1 MSKRHQRE
9 SKRLSCKESVEFEV
23 NSKKNDNN
31 FVLEIVIGSSNVKR
45 WNQFKITL
53 SCTTNEEIATFLL
66 DLAEKYIKEN
76 NLQHLESNNQELETT
91 EISTVPELEN
101 DTKTVDANIVR
112 KTQRTK
118 RKKVKVSEASDD
130 DNTQVEIKS
139 SLDTPNVEEE
149 SLGVKEEKQLEML
162 NRANEDLST
171 NNDGDIDSNDIKDK
185 EIKTHKHRRKGKEE
199 RSANKSKLLDKQ
211 KKKIN
216 NYDIRKAPE
225 LNEQVEEKSDN
236 LCNQNDDSDVGNQR
250 VAIKIKLC
258 CTCGTRHIQDQCPL
272 QNPHFIVKD
281 TLDYEEW
288 IDKYK
293 PLPNEQI
300 NCKDPAENKPNLTF
314 ACLSL
319 PNGLY
324 LGDCNDDVCI
334 FTSIVIKE
342 FTQFG
347 PLFGKTIKEVDISE
361 DFNMKHL
368 WEIHADKSHTYVTT
382 EDENESNWIRFVRPA
397 PSREERN
404 VTAISKSCQLFLI
417 TVKEVLPGNELLY
430 WQDDVMST
438 SKKKMEKTICG
449 GCNMTFAHPL
459 YYRTHCSIFH
469 DVRYSLTIRKY
480 HCKVCGA
487 AVLGKENIMKHAAE
501 LHNGQGA
508 YQCQF
513 CKKFFLRL
521 NYLEMHRTYGCSANP
536 HRSRPLC
543 DFCGRKFCQPQ
554 KLKVHIKRMHSD
566 LSEVLKEF
574 QCKSCLKL
582 LGSRAALQRH
592 MKEVHNKQLNGA
604 CACSRCGKLFQNKS
618 NLKIHMLT
626 HSGIK
631 PFRCAEKNC
640 NAAFTTKQCLQFHY
654 KKVHGFTDD
663 VMPKIKRSVDYTF
676 EAYSGVE
683 DQENEGETSKLPTS
697 SNSSFNCL
705 NDVTDDEDDDD
716 DDDSLDEKNIRDPLS
731 LDSPPPQINESSAP
745 QPSPPSLETYTS
757 SNMKILSKGSKKWL
771 GEEPLPA
778 LKTDIYQ
785 LNQAHENKIHN
796 SDITLDVDDS
806 HTYDRAKLNMS
817 LNVYARHESSNA
829 SLLVEAALDSVT
841 DIHCSDSTINIDVD
855 STPSGAD
862 ALVNNLCT
870 LAHPDSLS
878 DVPYSHSVDIA
889 ESRDINL
896 ISPSVNEQISVT
908 DGENMGIDYSNFH
921 HNDFSPANSPGL
933 QHRSGFNRDY
943 IDVGQVSPQDLQSYS
958 SQSKNISPASSPP
971 RYNFGHSINNEHM
984 SSDDSNG
991 MSAQNLSLHGAKND
1005 VQLDLSIYKSP
1016 YTLDATGFQ
1025 LRKDLGMKLL
1035 EPDRKQVY
1043 VLEIN
1048 EGSKIYHDSA
1058 LNEEGKYDLPSESS
1072 DRDQIDNFDSNMCGK
1087 DFEGLDNDDDK
1098 HKNSDLRS
1106 KYHEVDSLASDI
1118 RNKQFDLD
1126 LNLRGKGYD
1135 LGNDIS
1141 RNRSA
1146 YDGTIDGD
1154 FRVKGYDISDSVEV
1168 RNNLIDSEFRIDRN
1182 FEPIVLNTAELQGL
1196 DMSARSYHN
1205 YHASQNLN
1213 RYHHLYTDVD
1223 RPSVDLRL
1231 NYSPPLPS
1239 YPHTDVLRVVSL
1251 DLTSPG
1257 RHSVDLSLRSNP
1269 LHVHQLG
1276 NSRLLSE
1283 HSIQTNRILTD
1294 HNRLSLDQSRL
1305 LTSELNSS
1313 RHLGGNSR
1321 LLSVSDSGS
1330 RVLSDHSTNR
1340 LLSNEQMSGNH
1351 LIGADEPRLLEQGRI
1366 LTDSRI
1372 LSSSGGNGSVS
1383 PLPYGSYSVSPTPY
1397 HPTALTSRSHTSSPT
1412 PPYHHYSS
1420 YY

>member
-1 MSKRHQRE
+1 MSKRHQKH
-9 SKRLSCKESVEFEV
+9 SKQLSCKESVEYDL
-23 NSKKNDNN
+23 NSKKIDNN
-31 FVLEIVIGSSNVKR
+31 FVLEIVIGSANVKR

-66 DLAEKYIKEN
+66 DLAEKYVKEN
-76 NLQHLESNNQELETT
+76 NLLHLESNSKVLETSEAT
-91 EISTVPELEN
+91 NVPEQE
-101 DTKTVDANIVR
+101 TKSKDDSTNAIPLRN
-112 KTQRTK
+112 TERTK
-118 RKKVKVSEASDD
+118 RKKAKSNEISQDITHEENIPISDGQHLQEEIVKVSE
-130 DNTQVEIKS
+130 
-139 SLDTPNVEEE
+139 
-149 SLGVKEEKQLEML
+149 EKQPQII
-162 NRANEDLST
+162 NTANEDLPT
-171 NNDGDIDSNDIKDK
+171 NNDEEIEPKEVKDK
-185 EIKTHKHRRKGKEE
+185 ENKIRKHRRKGKDGTEKNSN
-199 RSANKSKLLDKQ
+199 RNKLLDKQ
-211 KKKIN
+211 KKKPN

-225 LNEQVEEKSDN
+225 LNDQVEERIEDVPS
-236 LCNQNDDSDVGNQR
+236 QNDSSDLPSQR

-258 CTCGTRHIQDQCPL
+258 CSCGTRHVQDQCPL
-272 QNPHFIVKD
+272 QNPHYEIKD
-281 TLDYEEW
+281 AIDYDDW
-288 IDKYK
+288 LHKYK
-293 PLPNEQI
+293 PLQDEQI
-300 NCKDPAENKPNLTF
+300 NCDDLSENKNDLTF

-319 PNGLY
+319 PNVLN
-324 LGDCNDDVCI
+324 LTDSNEDLCVFSNI
-334 FTSIVIKE
+334 QIKE

-361 DFNMKHL
+361 DFNMKYL
-368 WEIHADKSHTYVTT
+368 WEVYSDKTHVYVNT
-382 EDENESNWIRFVRPA
+382 EDVNESNWIRFIRPA

-404 VTAISKSCQLFLI
+404 VAAISKNNQLFLI
-417 TVKEVLPGNELLY
+417 STKEIAPGDELLY
-430 WQDDVMST
+430 WQDDLMST

-469 DVRYSLTIRKY
+469 DIRYSLTIRKY

-604 CACSRCGKLFQNKS
+604 CACNRCGKLFQNKS

-663 VMPKIKRSVDYTF
+663 IMPKIKRSVDYTF

-683 DQENEGETSKLPTS
+683 DQDQEGDNSKLPSS

-705 NDVTDDEDDDD
+705 NDVSDDEN
-716 DDDSLDEKNIRDPLS
+716 SLDYKLGDNPPTLNSPLS
-731 LDSPPPQINESSAP
+731 QPTE
-745 QPSPPSLETYTS
+745 PSPPHPPSPTIETYTG
-757 SNMKILSKGSKKWL
+757 SNLKILSKGSKKWL
-771 GEEPLPA
+771 GEEPLPT
-778 LKTDIYQ
+778 LKPDMYQ
-785 LNQAHENKIHN
+785 LNQTHDNKIHN
-796 SDITLDVDDS
+796 SDIALDVDDS
-806 HTYDRAKLNMS
+806 HTYERAKLNMN

-862 ALVNNLCT
+862 TLVNNLCT

-878 DVPYSHSVDIA
+878 DVPYSHSVDIV

-896 ISPSVNEQISVT
+896 ISPSVNDPISVT

-933 QHRSGFNRDY
+933 QHRPGFNRDY
-943 IDVGQVSPQDLQSYS
+943 IDVGQVSPQDLQNYNS
-958 SQSKNISPASSPP
+958 SKNISPSSSPP
-971 RYNFGHSINNEHM
+971 RYNFGHSINNEHG

-991 MSAQNLSLHGAKND
+991 MGAQNLSLHGSKND
-1005 VQLDLSIYKSP
+1005 VQFDLSIYKSP
-1016 YTLDATGFQ
+1016 YTLDTSGFQ

-1035 EPDRKQVY
+1035 EPERKQVY

-1048 EGSKIYHDSA
+1048 ENAKIYHDNA
-1058 LNEEGKYDLPSESS
+1058 LNDEGKYELPSESS

-1087 DFEGLDNDDDK
+1087 DFESLDNEDVK
-1098 HKNSDLRS
+1098 HKNTDLRS
-1106 KYHEVDSLASDI
+1106 KYHEVENEI
-1118 RNKQFDLD
+1118 RNKQFELD

-1135 LGNDIS
+1135 IGDSS
-1141 RNRSA
+1141 RNRVG
-1146 YDGTIDGD
+1146 YDSVDND
-1154 FRVKGYDISDSVEV
+1154 FRVKGYDIGEAVDV
-1168 RNNLIDSEFRIDRN
+1168 RNNLIESEFRIDRN

-1213 RYHHLYTDVD
+1213 RYHHLYTDVE

-1239 YPHTDVLRVVSL
+1239 YPHSDVLRVVSL

-1305 LTSELNSS
+1305 LTSELNST
-1313 RHLGGNSR
+1313 RHLTANSR
-1321 LLSVSDSGS
+1321 LLSVSDGGS

-1340 LLSNEQMSGNH
+1340 LLSNEQISGNH
-1351 LIGADEPRLLEQGRI
+1351 LLTADEPRLLEQGRL
-1366 LTDSRI
+1366 LTDGRI
-1372 LSSSGGNGSVS
+1372 ISNSAGNGSVS
-1383 PLPYGSYSVSPTPY
+1383 PLPYGGYSVSPTPY
-1397 HPTALTSRSHTSSPT
+1397 HPTALTSRSHASSPT
-1412 PPYHHYSS
+1412 STPYHHYSS